1 MGVVCT
7 DSDVSTRP
15 FTLCVATKSARIPA
29 RPMLMR
35 VSVPPRINL
44 GGSLRNASGK
54 PGGRRSRPM
63 IVSVAPIK
71 CTDDLDDGSVL
82 ELRVDC
88 RWSWRFTWV
97 RVRST

>member
-1 MGVVCT
+1 
-7 DSDVSTRP
+7 
-15 FTLCVATKSARIPA
+15 
-29 RPMLMR
+29 
-35 VSVPPRINL
+35 
-44 GGSLRNASGK
+44 
-54 PGGRRSRPM
+54 M

-71 CTDDLDDGSVL
+71 CTDELDDGSVL